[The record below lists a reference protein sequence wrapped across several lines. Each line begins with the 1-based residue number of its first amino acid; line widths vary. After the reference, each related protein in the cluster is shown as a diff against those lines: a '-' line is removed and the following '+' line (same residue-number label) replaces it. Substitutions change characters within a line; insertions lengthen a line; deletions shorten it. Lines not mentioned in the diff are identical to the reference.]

1 MFSNQGILKWSMAA
15 SPVKIPSRQGLHF
28 IVILFHLLAMLVLSV
43 GHDRPPV
50 TSGQS
55 APQPWIGPSTIPQF
69 NADRPRHPVGFA
81 DGVPLRLKIPVVSI
95 DLPLYSPPLKLDEAA
110 TPRFHDDDAGQ
121 VKYQVKYDDAGPFKY
136 TGQLQ
141 WQPTQLDVKIQQEL
155 SAGSF
160 TVTPISVPFIPLR
173 LKSDNDL
180 NGKPR

>member
-1 MFSNQGILKWSMAA
+1 MVHGRKSGKHSK
-15 SPVKIPSRQGLHF
+15 PQGLHF
-28 IVILFHLLAMLVLSV
+28 IIILFHLLAMLVLSV
-43 GHDRPPV
+43 GRDRLPV

-55 APQPWIGPSTIPQF
+55 DPQPWIGPTTIPQF
-69 NADRPRHPVGFA
+69 NVDRLRHQVGFA
-81 DGVPLRLKIPVVSI
+81 DGVPLRFKTPVVR
-95 DLPLYSPPLKLDEAA
+95 DLPLYSPQLKLDEAA

-160 TVTPISVPFIPLR
+160 TVTPISIPLTPLR

-180 NGKPR
+180 NDKPR

>member
-1 MFSNQGILKWSMAA
+1 MFSHQGNPQMVHGRKSGKD
-15 SPVKIPSRQGLHF
+15 SKPQGLHF

-160 TVTPISVPFIPLR
+160 TVTPISIPLTP
-173 LKSDNDL
+173 L
-180 NGKPR
+180 

>member
-1 MFSNQGILKWSMAA
+1 MVHGRKSGKDSK
-15 SPVKIPSRQGLHF
+15 PQGLHF

-136 TGQLQ
+136 TGQIQ
-141 WQPTQLDVKIQQEL
+141 WQPTQLDIKIRQDL
-155 SAGSF
+155 AAGSF
-160 TVTPISVPFIPLR
+160 SVKPDSVPFTPLVFKSGDN
-173 LKSDNDL
+173 LK
-180 NGKPR
+180 